1 MAAPRLQAAVTR
13 ALTNSRTTQKRLGK
27 DVLSAADVGRIVDAA
42 SSLRMPSV
50 LPVRANAIAS
60 GNDWIGLRTTDETE
74 LLGVTRYSLF
84 SGFLGLALLLLILS
98 GTWLREGR

>member
-1 MAAPRLQAAVTR
+1 MISTMELLAPTAEASGGSIR
-13 ALTNSRTTQKRLGK
+13 
-27 DVLSAADVGRIVDAA
+27 RIVDAA
-42 SSLRMPSV
+42 GSLRMPSV

-84 SGFLGLALLLLILS
+84 SGFLGLALLLLVLS